1 MAEDVLVVGC
11 TVGLDY
17 VRLGRRANFFAR
29 TAERERSMRRATWR
43 SDMVPIIASSFRVH
57 RRNGPSRS
65 KRRRS
70 RSDIL
75 RLNWTG
81 FGRRWMWRNRSR
93 SPADSV
99 EGLPSLAADCLARAS
114 GVRADSM
121 TCRKRRY
128 EPGLR
133 RG

>member
-1 MAEDVLVVGC
+1 LAEGTKLVDRGC

-17 VRLGRRANFFAR
+17 VFFGRRANFLAR

-43 SDMVPIIASSFRVH
+43 SGMVPIIASSFGVH

-65 KRRRS
+65 KRRRR

-81 FGRRWMWRNRSR
+81 LGRRWIRRNRSR
-93 SPADSV
+93 SRADSV
-99 EGLPSLAADCLARAS
+99 EGFPSLAADCLARAS
-114 GVRADSM
+114 GVRAASM
-121 TCRKRRY
+121 TWRKRRY
-128 EPGLR
+128 E
-133 RG
+133 